1 VTESDTCYVSCE
13 HELLS
18 LLGTLDI
25 YLDTLMRFAVPCAGF
40 KKEIASGTATFAA
53 QGTSPAARISR

>member
-1 VTESDTCYVSCE
+1 MSCE

-25 YLDTLMRFAVPCAGF
+25 IDLDTLMRFAVPSAGF
-40 KKEIASGTATFAA
+40 NKEIASGTATFAA
-53 QGTSPAARISR
+53 QGTNPDCRVLR